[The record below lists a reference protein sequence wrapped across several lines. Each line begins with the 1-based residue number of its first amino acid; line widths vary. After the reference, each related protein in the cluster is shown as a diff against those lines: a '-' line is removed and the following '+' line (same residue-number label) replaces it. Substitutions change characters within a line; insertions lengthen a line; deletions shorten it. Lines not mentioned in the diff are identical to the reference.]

1 MNAKNTPSVRLEELG
16 KTLNRSGLKLTA
28 QRLAVHRA
36 MLHLGHASADQVAAR
51 IREKENVR
59 VTSASVYNILLC
71 FAGLG
76 IYGRRPSTDNKM
88 YFDANPT
95 SHIHLYDTQNQ
106 VFMEPGDDGALEEML
121 RKLEGR
127 RFKGYRIEGVDLQ
140 ILCRPRTRRRTL
152 K

>member
-1 MNAKNTPSVRLEELG
+1 VTP
-16 KTLNRSGLKLTA
+16 
-28 QRLAVHRA
+28 
-36 MLHLGHASADQVAAR
+36 
-51 IREKENVR
+51 
-59 VTSASVYNILLC
+59 ASVYNILLC

-76 IYGRRPSTDNKM
+76 IYGRRPSTDSKM

-106 VFMEPGDDGALEEML
+106 VFMEPGDDGTLEEVL